1 MNASSNARP
10 PNVRARRKDD
20 RAQGRATRSLAVM
33 SLAVSIVLT
42 PIAAHA
48 EGDDVT
54 FPWTRVPTRVDPSR
68 DARPRLPPRSAE
80 KDLSDTKSLLV
91 EEFPMVAADASFLAE
106 GRRWRIAHVILP
118 DRQKRCETED
128 RRHWRCGVRSWA
140 RFSGILA
147 GVRLRCRPAGDPD
160 ADVPSL
166 ECYRHGR
173 SIAATLLLEGWAEPS
188 PDAPIELVA
197 AHDGATRGERGLW
210 SPVIPP

>member
-20 RAQGRATRSLAVM
+20 RAQGRATPSLAVIV
-33 SLAVSIVLT
+33 LAVSIVLMPT
-42 PIAAHA
+42 VARA
-48 EGDDVT
+48 EGDDVA
-54 FPWTRVPTRVDPSR
+54 FPWTRVPTRVDPSK

-80 KDLSDTKSLLV
+80 KDLSDTNSLLV
-91 EEFPMVAADASFLAE
+91 DEFPMVAADASFSAE
-106 GRRWRIAHVILP
+106 GRRWRIAHVSLP

-147 GVRLRCRPAGDPD
+147 GVRLRCRPAGDPA
-160 ADVPSL
+160 ADLPAL

-173 SIAATLLLEGWAEPS
+173 SIAATLLMEGWAEPS
-188 PDAPIELVA
+188 PDAPAELVA
-197 AHDGATRGERGLW
+197 AHDSAKRGERGLW